1 MNFTENDEVNNLL
14 INLVFSIS
22 NVSLYSMSKMKK
34 LTSRIT
40 FKNHDDCQTIV
51 ISPTIERWQMNSL
64 LIWLIA
70 WSLCGAA
77 FVYYM
82 FFEIKSGNEIIVFS
96 VLLVFWIYFEIRI
109 TKAFLWRK
117 FGLEVIKI
125 DEKELSIR
133 DSIFKYGDAKVY
145 DLSKIEPEHI
155 EDVYI
160 NPASYGK
167 VMNDSFWQVGQG
179 TIALNYDEKVIY
191 FGTQLENMDSSKLAK
206 LIKKT
211 IKAYK
216 SKAAESSD
224 AKEG

>member
-1 MNFTENDEVNNLL
+1 
-14 INLVFSIS
+14 
-22 NVSLYSMSKMKK
+22 MSKMKK

-40 FKNHDDCQTIV
+40 FKKHDDCQTIV

-64 LIWLIA
+64 LVWLIA
-70 WSLCGAA
+70 WTFCGLA

-82 FFEIKSGNEIIVFS
+82 FFEMKSAKEVIVFS
-96 VLLVFWIYFEIRI
+96 VILMFWIYFEIRI

-117 FGLEVIKI
+117 FGLEVIRI

-133 DSIFKYGDAKVY
+133 DSIFKFGDAKVY
-145 DLSKIEPEHI
+145 DLKKIEPEHI

-167 VMNDSFWQVGQG
+167 VMNDSFWQVGHG
-179 TIALNYDEKVIY
+179 TIALNYEGKVIY

-211 IKAYK
+211 IKEYK
-216 SKAAESSD
+216 AKAAELES
-224 AKEG
+224 

>member
-1 MNFTENDEVNNLL
+1 
-14 INLVFSIS
+14 
-22 NVSLYSMSKMKK
+22 MSKMKK
-34 LTSRIT
+34 LTNRIT
-40 FKNHDDCQTIV
+40 FKKHDDCQTIV

-64 LIWLIA
+64 LVWLIA
-70 WSLCGAA
+70 WSFCGLA

-82 FFEIKSGNEIIVFS
+82 FFEMKSGKEIIVFG

-117 FGLEVIKI
+117 FGLEVIRI

-145 DLSKIEPEHI
+145 DLNKIEPEHI

-179 TIALNYDEKVIY
+179 TIALNYEDKVIY

-211 IKAYK
+211 IKEYK
-216 SKAAESSD
+216 SKVPQVEI
-224 AKEG
+224 ETEN